1 MRGAMPR
8 AGAAGRSARGA
19 RPLDVAERPADPG
32 EVLAVGA
39 CHRIDEVVEA
49 LSSRVGLE
57 RKIACASE
65 EYPVPREAP
74 RSAWQAEEALRDQ
87 APLDLGRAT
96 HDGLG
101 ARVEVGARAAAPLDR
116 MSARHD
122 RAVGAEDVEGEL
134 LEVLVGLAAEHL
146 LDRALRAGL
155 AGIAE
160 QAGEAPIAGEAKE
173 LDVDP
178 DLGHPRAQTGG

>member
-57 RKIACASE
+57 RKIARASE
-65 EYPVPREAP
+65 EYPVPREA
-74 RSAWQAEEALRDQ
+74 AEEVVLQLGMLARLGNVDRHPAGPRGVELRPAVVPCDV
-87 APLDLGRAT
+87 LR
-96 HDGLG
+96 
-101 ARVEVGARAAAPLDR
+101 RVIAAV
-116 MSARHD
+116 
-122 RAVGAEDVEGEL
+122 AVGERESDVPARRN
-134 LEVLVGLAAEHL
+134 AAL
-146 LDRALRAGL
+146 QR
-155 AGIAE
+155 
-160 QAGEAPIAGEAKE
+160 
-173 LDVDP
+173 
-178 DLGHPRAQTGG
+178 